1 MLMRMAEGAKKKK
14 LTLVPWLRQMRGPAA
29 SQGRSEGGRG

>member
-1 MLMRMAEGAKKKK
+1 MRMAEGAKKKKK